1 MSRVVQAVVST
12 AIVLAMSSTTA
23 WAQATRAG
31 VVTTLEGNVT
41 AARAA
46 APQPVALK
54 FKDDVFVQDRI
65 ATGSESLARMLLG
78 GKAVVTVR
86 ERSVLTITEVPGRP
100 TTIDIESGKF
110 ALAVARE
117 RMRPGEVI
125 EIRTPNAV
133 AGVRGTVVVTE
144 VQGVASQ
151 PAQVTSDF
159 YLLQGTLE
167 AQPAAPGTR
176 APIGTPQTLNVLQ
189 QFRVVGLGPGTISPI
204 RPDQLGPIR
213 TGLQPKAKPHTQPA
227 NAAELRAEAISTA
240 VGLAN
245 TIGTP
250 NQPVAFNSQAT
261 PPLPSTAQP
270 TNTLAPITPLTST
283 PDIENT
289 SKALSESGALVGGL
303 LTNPGFETG
312 NFNGWSLSG
321 AGAVISQ
328 FGTLQPPEGQFMAI
342 IHTLTG
348 STLSGCST
356 GSECTRS
363 SVSQSFNVN
372 SIVTISGK
380 GALLSN
386 EFPSFTSSQSVFNDR
401 FRVTLQDASGQTFT
415 LFDVGVNQVPFV
427 SSSGGSAGGFT
438 LDAGGGQTDF
448 DLGQK
453 TVVTSSGLATL
464 TASVS
469 NVSDT
474 NHDSAF
480 ILDAVSVTQDPP
492 LFFFPS
498 GSGQS
503 SGTLLSVAGETRT
516 FDSLLMVCCG
526 ASFSLTGPALDA
538 TNSNLTIPFSVVS
551 AIQGGHIT
559 SSWPGAMVRLN
570 GGSYTLGPIVG
581 IFDVAGSDA
590 SDQPLRHGGVFLDAT
605 SASISSGSVLRVDT
619 ALLEATAPLLNL
631 KSSTML
637 TNDSALNL
645 SFRANVSSLGPM
657 IALNNSTLTVAA
669 GALVNVGFGS
679 LLAVRGDLVQLANGS
694 TLNLFNGPLAR
705 VTGNST
711 LAVSGGLVSFIGG
724 GNTLNLNN
732 TLCAALSCTNLGGLN
747 VALTGGASAA
757 NVSLTNPIQGV
768 GTVNIGANAAAIV
781 VSGAGSKV
789 SVGQ

>member
-12 AIVLAMSSTTA
+12 AIVLAMSSTA

-41 AARAA
+41 ATRTA

-54 FKDDVFVQDRI
+54 FKDDVFLQDRI
-65 ATGSESLARMLLG
+65 TTGSESLARVLLG
-78 GKAVVTVR
+78 GRAVVTVR
-86 ERSVLTITEVPGRP
+86 ERSVLTITEIPGRSR
-100 TTIDIESGKF
+100 IDIESGKF

-133 AGVRGTVVVTE
+133 AGVRGSVVVTE

-151 PAQVTSDF
+151 PAQVTTDF
-159 YLLQGTLE
+159 YLLRGTLE

-227 NAAELRAEAISTA
+227 NAAELRVEAMSTA

-245 TIGTP
+245 TIGTT

-270 TNTLAPITPLTST
+270 TNTVAPITPLTST

-289 SKALSESGALVGGL
+289 SKALSGSGALVGGL

-312 NFNGWSLSG
+312 NFNGWSLTG

-328 FGTLQPPEGQFMAI
+328 FGTLQPPEGKFMAI

-453 TVVTSSGLATL
+453 TVVTASGLATL

-474 NHDSAF
+474 NNDSAL

-551 AIQGGHIT
+551 AVQGGHIT
-559 SSWPGAMVRLN
+559 SSWPGAMVQLN

-590 SDQPLRHGGVFLDAT
+590 SDRPLRHGGVFLDAT

-637 TNDSALNL
+637 TSDSALNL

-679 LLAVRGDLVQLANGS
+679 VLAVRGDLVQLANGS

-732 TLCAALSCTNLGGLN
+732 ALCAALSCTNLGGLN

>member
-1 MSRVVQAVVST
+1 
-12 AIVLAMSSTTA
+12 MSSTV

-41 AARAA
+41 ATRAA

-54 FKDDVFVQDRI
+54 FKDDVFQQDKI
-65 ATGSESLARMLLG
+65 TTGSESLARMLLG

-86 ERSVLTITEVPGRP
+86 ERSVLTITEVPGRS
-100 TTIDIESGKF
+100 TIDIESGKF

-133 AGVRGTVVVTE
+133 AGVRGSVVVTE
-144 VQGVASQ
+144 VQGPATQ

-159 YLLQGTLE
+159 YLLQGTLD

-176 APIGTPQTLNVLQ
+176 APIGTPQTLSVLQ

-213 TGLQPKAKPHTQPA
+213 AGLQPKSKPHTEPA
-227 NAAELRAEAISTA
+227 NAAGLRADAMSTA

-245 TIGTP
+245 LIGTP
-250 NQPVAFNSQAT
+250 NQPIAFNSQAT
-261 PPLPSTAQP
+261 PPLPSAAQP

-283 PDIENT
+283 PDIEST
-289 SKALSESGALVGGL
+289 SKALSGSVASVGGL

-312 NFNGWSLSG
+312 DFTGWTLSG

-328 FGTLQPPEGQFMAI
+328 FGTLQPPEGKFMAI

-386 EFPSFTSSQSVFNDR
+386 EFPSFTSSQSEFNDR
-401 FRVTLQDASGQTFT
+401 FLVTLKDASGQTFT

-427 SSSGGSAGGFT
+427 SSSGSSAGGFT

-559 SSWPGAMVRLN
+559 SSWPGAMVQLN

-732 TLCAALSCTNLGGLN
+732 SLCAAFSCTNLGGLN